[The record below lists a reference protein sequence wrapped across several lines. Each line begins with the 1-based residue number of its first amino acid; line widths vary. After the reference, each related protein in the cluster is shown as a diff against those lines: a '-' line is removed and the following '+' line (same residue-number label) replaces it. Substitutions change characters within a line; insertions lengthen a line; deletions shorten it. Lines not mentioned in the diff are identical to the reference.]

1 MEVRGQGTTN
11 TILLQDARKPD
22 WCAQNGNPA
31 CTASAFP
38 LKVLITPKPEGSFTR
53 QKTIVQTL
61 DKEPCGKKRWRRFS
75 CIRGVLKVLYSYKEF
90 NFRLSQSHEEKMP
103 ALTSDTA
110 GQGLP

>member
-1 MEVRGQGTTN
+1 MTLMPTSQMEVRGQGTTN

-38 LKVLITPKPEGSFTR
+38 LKAFITPKPEGSFSR

-61 DKEPCGKKRWRRFS
+61 DKEPCGKK
-75 CIRGVLKVLYSYKEF
+75 KVEEVQLYKGGTKS
-90 NFRLSQSHEEKMP
+90 
-103 ALTSDTA
+103 AL
-110 GQGLP
+110 QL